1 MELVEVTVR
10 GVQRRAGSVWV
21 PWAELAAQQRRRG
34 ERLRSLA
41 PGEEVVLQ
49 LDDRTTQ
56 RGWVLRNA
64 HERTD
69 GAYVIVVGD
78 ALARR
83 VPVGGARPGVPL
95 PR

>member
-1 MELVEVTVR
+1 MEIVELGSDAVR
-10 GVQRRAGSVWV
+10 HRAGSAWV
-21 PWAELAAQQRRRG
+21 PWSDLAAQQRRRG
-34 ERLRSLA
+34 EQVRSLL
-41 PGEEVVLQ
+41 PGEDVVVRF
-49 LDDRTTQ
+49 DDRTEQ

-69 GAYVIVVGD
+69 GGYVIVLGE

-83 VPVGGARPGVPL
+83 VPVGGDRATVPS